1 MRIILA
7 LFLVEVAEHCMFEVG
22 QLVRIR
28 EQTWQ
33 VLEDLAAYAG
43 GDHALRVRGM
53 EGRARGLE
61 RLFIYRPVGEGSDA
75 APGDDSAV
83 ELVVPVATPELSWHP
98 GTPPS
103 QWERLHTAYRL
114 SIAHSTGYLLGLA
127 RTRLVIEPYQLAPV
141 LQVMSAPRQRF
152 LLAEDVGMGKT
163 IEAGLI
169 ASELIARGRGDRILI
184 VVPAALQDQWADEMR
199 DKFGL
204 DFAILDNDYLL
215 KDLLPAL
222 PSGANPW
229 HYANRVITSID
240 FAKQERI
247 LRALKKTRWDIIII
261 DEAHYLAESGSP
273 LRPLRT
279 DRSRFGEALA
289 PLCDSLLLLTA
300 TPHDGYSQGFYSL
313 LRLLDDARFASAE
326 DLRREVVEQV
336 VIRRSKQHIFNPD
349 GTPRFHGRLVH
360 HLELTLS
367 DPAMSAERRLYEALT
382 KYVARRWKAL
392 RRNPEQRATVGFA
405 MMLLKKRLVS
415 SLGAIRASLRTRLD
429 GLTEEAVA
437 PDARRGLLA
446 SYRAGI
452 PLTEA
457 QRERIEQQL
466 VVLAPERG
474 QEAIERERRE
484 VERLLR
490 LAEAIPPEQDHKA
503 ALLKRTLDR
512 FCFEQGRKVIVFT
525 EYKDTLDYLLTYL
538 EERGY
543 AGRIAVL
550 HGHLNRQ
557 QRLAAERLFHQPETM
572 LLLATDAASEGLNF
586 QQGCWTVIHN
596 ELPWNPNRL
605 EQRNGRVDRWGQAH
619 TVEVYNMLL
628 RDTLEGRILTLLEEK
643 LQRIR
648 KELGNVSD
656 VLSVTG
662 PLDLDTLLMDGMV
675 ETEERAEESV
685 VVELDEKIEQALKEG
700 QEALDACRAQFL
712 TVPGAFGPDDYRRVE
727 AAEQTTTHAMP
738 DTELIEQFATSTLS
752 LLGGSAVAVAGPAHI
767 WTLDVPPSLRRQ
779 GVREHYERATF
790 AREIAVSDRERP
802 PAIDFL
808 ALGHPLLDAL
818 IAAVKSDARDG
829 GQLAGRMTVRV
840 LDGVPRGFLLTY
852 LGRWQDRRGALAAEE
867 IVPIFLQLDGSPGS
881 HDQAAALLARPG
893 LRRNAP
899 ASLLAD
905 VYEPLWEARREQGY
919 TLAQQRC
926 AEMAGRVRATRAPQ
940 LELLRRDIETWAEAR
955 LRWVERLLTERAGQ
969 EAAQLSLFEGAEQAR
984 ALAAAETRRRN
995 DLSREREVIANRRQQ
1010 REAEIADMEHISAAA
1025 PELIGALVIVPA
1037 EEC

>member
-1 MRIILA
+1 
-7 LFLVEVAEHCMFEVG
+7 MFEVG

-33 VLEDLAAYAG
+33 VLEDHAAYAG
-43 GDHALRVRGM
+43 GDHTLRVRGLD
-53 EGRARGLE
+53 GRVKGQDRV
-61 RLFIYRPVGEGSDA
+61 FIYRPAGDGNESAQGHDDA
-75 APGDDSAV
+75 L
-83 ELVVPVATPELSWHP
+83 ERVVPLSAPALRWHP

-103 QWERLHTAYRL
+103 QWERLHTAYQL
-114 SIAHSTGYLLGLA
+114 SIAHNTGYLLGLA
-127 RTRLVIEPYQLAPV
+127 RSRLVIEPYQLAPV
-141 LQVMSAPRQRF
+141 LQMMSAPRQRF

-163 IEAGLI
+163 IEAGLV
-169 ASELIARGRGDRILI
+169 AMELIARGRGDRILI

-215 KDLLPAL
+215 RELLPTL
-222 PSGANPW
+222 PPGANPW
-229 HYANRVITSID
+229 HYASRVITSID

-273 LRPLRT
+273 ARPLRT
-279 DRSRFGEALA
+279 DRSRFGEVLA

-326 DLRREVVEQV
+326 DLQRDVVGEV
-336 VIRRSKQHIFNPD
+336 VIRRAKKQIFNPD
-349 GTPRFHGRLVH
+349 GTHRFHDRVVH

-367 DPAMSAERRLYEALT
+367 DPDLVAERKLYEALT
-382 KYVARRWKAL
+382 KYVARRWRTL
-392 RRNPEQRATVGFA
+392 RHNPDQRATVGFT
-405 MMLLKKRLVS
+405 MILLKKRLVS
-415 SLGAIRASLRTRLD
+415 SLGAIQASLRARLD
-429 GLTEEAVA
+429 GLTDETIA

-446 SYRAGI
+446 SYRAGV

-457 QRERIEQQL
+457 QRERVEQQL

-474 QEAIERERRE
+474 QEAIERERYE

-490 LAEAIPPEQDHKA
+490 LAEAIPPEQDRKA

-525 EYKDTLDYLLTYL
+525 EYKDTLDYLLAYL

-543 AGRIAVL
+543 AGRIAIL
-550 HGHLNRQ
+550 HGHLNRA

-572 LLLATDAASEGLNF
+572 VLLATDAASEGLNF
-586 QQGCWTVIHN
+586 QLGCWTVIHN

-628 RDTLEGRILTLLEEK
+628 GETLEWHILTLLEEK
-643 LQRIR
+643 LERIR
-648 KELGNVSD
+648 KDVGNASD

-662 PLDLDTLLMDGMV
+662 SLDLDTLLMDGMA
-675 ETEERAEESV
+675 EMEERAEASV
-685 VVELDEKIEQALKEG
+685 VGELDEQIEQALKQG

-712 TVPGAFGPDDYRRVE
+712 TAPGAFGPDDYPRVE
-727 AAEQTTTHAMP
+727 AAEQSTARALP
-738 DTELIEQFATSTLS
+738 DSRMIEQFATSTLVS
-752 LLGGSAVAVAGPAHI
+752 LGGSAMPVEGLPHV
-767 WTLDVPPSLRRQ
+767 WTLDVPSSLRRH
-779 GVREHYERATF
+779 GVRDHYERATF
-790 AREIAVSDRERP
+790 AREIALSDRERP
-802 PAIDFL
+802 PAIDFI

-829 GQLAGRMTVRV
+829 GHLAGRMTVRV
-840 LDGVPRGFLLTY
+840 LQDIPRGFLLTY

-867 IVPIFLQLDGSPGS
+867 IIPIFIGLDGEPASPER
-881 HDQAAALLARPG
+881 AASLLAAPG

-899 ASLLAD
+899 ASLLAEI
-905 VYEPLWEARREQGY
+905 YEPLWETSREQGY
-919 TLAQQRC
+919 ELARWRC
-926 AEMAGRVRATRAPQ
+926 TEMAARVRAGRAPQ

-955 LRWVERLLTERAGQ
+955 LRWIGRLLAERAGQ

-984 ALAAAETRRRN
+984 ALAAAETRRKN
-995 DLSREREVIANRRQQ
+995 DLAREREVIANRRQQ
-1010 REAEIADMEHISAAA
+1010 REAEIADMEQISAAP

>member
-1 MRIILA
+1 
-7 LFLVEVAEHCMFEVG
+7 MFEVG

-33 VLEDLAAYAG
+33 VLEDHAAYAG
-43 GDHALRVRGM
+43 GDHVLRVQGM
-53 EGRARGLE
+53 EGRVRGQE
-61 RLFIYRPVGEGSDA
+61 RLFIYRPLGEGSDA
-75 APGDDSAV
+75 AHIDDALETV
-83 ELVVPVATPELSWHP
+83 IPLTTPELGWHP

-114 SIAHSTGYLLGLA
+114 SIAHNTGNLLGLA

-163 IEAGLI
+163 IEAGLV
-169 ASELIARGRGDRILI
+169 ATELIARGRGDRILI

-204 DFAILDNDYLL
+204 DFPILDNDYLL
-215 KDLLPAL
+215 KDLLPTL

-261 DEAHYLAESGSP
+261 DEAHYLSESGSP
-273 LRPLRT
+273 VRPLRT
-279 DRSRFGEALA
+279 DRSRFGEVLA

-313 LRLLDDARFASAE
+313 LRLLDDARFASSE
-326 DLRREVVEQV
+326 DLRRDVVEQV

-360 HLELTLS
+360 HLELSLS
-367 DPAMSAERRLYEALT
+367 DPALIAERRLYEALT
-382 KYVARRWKAL
+382 KYVARRWRSL
-392 RRNPEQRATVGFA
+392 RHNPDQRATVGFA
-405 MMLLKKRLVS
+405 MMLLKKRLIS

-429 GLTEEAVA
+429 GLTDETVA

-474 QEAIERERRE
+474 QDAIERERRE
-484 VERLLR
+484 VERLLS
-490 LAEAIPPEQDHKA
+490 LAEAISPEQDRKA
-503 ALLKRTLDR
+503 AYLKRTLDR
-512 FCFEQGRKVIVFT
+512 FCFEQGHKVIVFT
-525 EYKDTLDYLLTYL
+525 EYKDTLDYLLSYL

-543 AGRIAVL
+543 SGRIAIM

-572 LLLATDAASEGLNF
+572 VLLATDAASEGLNF

-605 EQRNGRVDRWGQAH
+605 EQRNGRVDRWGQEH
-619 TVEVYNMLL
+619 NVEVYNMVL

-643 LQRIR
+643 LKRIR
-648 KELGNVSD
+648 KELGDVSD

-675 ETEERAEESV
+675 EIEERAEDSV
-685 VVELDEKIEQALKEG
+685 IAELDEKIEQVLKQG

-712 TVPGAFGPDDYRRVE
+712 TAPGSFGPDDYLRVE
-727 AAEQTTTHAMP
+727 SAEQSTKHTLP
-738 DTELIEQFATSTLS
+738 DTAMIEQFAASTLS
-752 LLGGSAVAVAGPAHI
+752 LLGGSAVEVEGLPHV
-767 WTLDVPPSLRRQ
+767 WRLDVPPSLRSK
-779 GVREHYERATF
+779 GVREQYAHATF
-790 AREIAVSDRERP
+790 TRDIALNDRERP

-818 IAAVKSDARDG
+818 IAAVKSEAREG
-829 GQLAGRMTVRV
+829 GYLAGRMTVRV

-867 IVPIFLQLDGSPGS
+867 ILPIFLQLDGSSGS
-881 HDQAAALLARPG
+881 SQQAAALLATPG

-899 ASLLAD
+899 ASLLTD
-905 VYEPLWEARREQGY
+905 IYEPLWEARREQGY
-919 TLAQQRC
+919 KLAEQRC
-926 AEMAGRVRATRAPQ
+926 VEMAGRVRAARTPQ

-955 LRWVERLLTERAGQ
+955 LRWIERLLAERVVQ

-995 DLSREREVIANRRQQ
+995 DLAREREVIANRRQQ
-1010 REAEIADMEHISAAA
+1010 REAEIIDMEQISATA
-1025 PELIGALVIVPA
+1025 PELIGTLLIVPA